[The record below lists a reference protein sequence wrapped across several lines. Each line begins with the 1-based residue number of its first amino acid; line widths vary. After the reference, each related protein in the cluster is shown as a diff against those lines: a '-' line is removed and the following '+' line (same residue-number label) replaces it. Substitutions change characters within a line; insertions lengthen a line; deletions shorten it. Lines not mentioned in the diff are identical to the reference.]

1 MVQNKTLKKKG
12 MMLKLLSEYTPI
24 STIANLLNIKP
35 CAVYTAFWRY
45 RKKGLIN
52 QDRSLTTDGFQTVK
66 KAFAISKTVRLQPN
80 SIRLHNLTFSVLI
93 PRISKWNKRDKFLTL
108 KNINFKTIDMGT
120 WKTQQ
125 IIIDKRKIWLNPKK
139 IIFYMDDYYADTP
152 LEAFSQAIIDLKVLV
167 VKIQKKFSLKL
178 IYNNSIDF
186 EVGRQHYALIKNQLA
201 KKYNKEKKKLFV
213 YDSENKLRLLIDD
226 SLKLNEFE
234 AVDPKLS
241 RDDSTVVQEH
251 FKDII
256 EEKHY
261 KPSTTK
267 GMIDRTADNL
277 NKLTEQN
284 MILSTNF
291 NRYNKNIELH
301 LSVLKDMKTTLRK
314 ISDVKTRIKVKKTHE
329 FQMELGEWT

>member
-1 MVQNKTLKKKG
+1 MRNKTLKKKG

-52 QDRSLTTDGFQTVK
+52 NDRSLTSNGIQTVK
-66 KAFAISKTVRLQPN
+66 KAFAISQTVKYQPN

-93 PRISKWNKRDKFLTL
+93 PRISRWKDRDKFLTL
-108 KNINFKTIDMGT
+108 KHIDFQTIDMGT

-125 IIIDKRKIWLNPKK
+125 IIIDNRKIWLNPKK

-152 LEAFSQAIIDLKVLV
+152 LEAFSEALNELKTLV
-167 VKIQKKFSLKL
+167 SKIEKRFKIRLVF
-178 IYNNSIDF
+178 NNSIDF

-234 AVDPKLS
+234 AVDPKES
-241 RDDSTVVQEH
+241 RIDSTIVQGH

-256 EEKHY
+256 EKKHY

-267 GMIDRTADNL
+267 EMIDNTVENL
-277 NKLTEQN
+277 NRLTEQN
-284 MILSTNF
+284 LSFSN
-291 NRYNKNIELH
+291 NIGRYNKNIELH
-301 LSVLKDMKTTLRK
+301 LGVLTDMKNTLKLIGREFK
-314 ISDVKTRIKVKKTHE
+314 QRRIREDNKQKKLNE
-329 FQMELGEWT
+329 Y